1 MAEDV
6 FQILVVDDDPDMRE
20 MLQLLVTN
28 MGYNALEA
36 GKAKDALQFI
46 ERGKADLV
54 LLDLN
59 MPGASGMDLLTVLQR
74 RRLEVPI
81 IIVSAYVS
89 QDIAGQL
96 AEKGVKGIV
105 AKPFKKDRIEG
116 EIRRV
121 LGQ

>member
-1 MAEDV
+1 
-6 FQILVVDDDPDMRE
+6 
-20 MLQLLVTN
+20 
-28 MGYNALEA
+28 
-36 GKAKDALQFI
+36 
-46 ERGKADLV
+46 
-54 LLDLN
+54 
-59 MPGASGMDLLTVLQR
+59 MPGASGKDLLTVLQR

-89 QDIAGQL
+89 QDIAGQF

-116 EIRRV
+116 EVRRV

>member
-1 MAEDV
+1 MH
-6 FQILVVDDDPDMRE
+6 
-20 MLQLLVTN
+20 
-28 MGYNALEA
+28 LET
-36 GKAKDALQFI
+36 GKANDALYFI
-46 ERGKADLV
+46 ERGRADLV

-59 MPGASGMDLLTVLQR
+59 MPGASGKDLLTVLQR

-89 QDIAGQL
+89 RDIAVQV
-96 AEKGVKGIV
+96 AQKGVKGIV